1 MPLTCSDIC
10 KILFALL
17 FPPLGVFLEVGC
29 SVDLLIN
36 IGLTLLGFIPAALTS
51 TTFTNDFPVNICL
64 LDHANVFWKGNLNY
78 RLDTDMSSQQLMTR
92 CNCNQHYS
100 LLQFDEL
107 QNELNSKSAFSG
119 FQEANENFKPTYK
132 YYIGSFEWDTR

>member
-1 MPLTCSDIC
+1 
-10 KILFALL
+10 
-17 FPPLGVFLEVGC
+17 
-29 SVDLLIN
+29 
-36 IGLTLLGFIPAALTS
+36 
-51 TTFTNDFPVNICL
+51 
-64 LDHANVFWKGNLNY
+64 
-78 RLDTDMSSQQLMTR
+78 MSSQQLMTR

-132 YYIGSFEWDTR
+132 YYIGSFEWDTSTGVLLTSILVGGDQENSFTRGLSRLSNKRAVALNSRLEASSPEIGAGGEYGATSSAENLKACYLC